1 MARMSEEAG
10 RVMSTDCSS
19 CGTSFA
25 SCTALVGRRTCCRD
39 CALSRGR
46 IHEPGTRIRRSTP
59 QYAVR
64 QPGPRGI
71 DLVIV
76 IRIVAAGILLVLV
89 AFWLAR

>member
-1 MARMSEEAG
+1 
-10 RVMSTDCSS
+10 
-19 CGTSFA
+19 
-25 SCTALVGRRTCCRD
+25 
-39 CALSRGR
+39 
-46 IHEPGTRIRRSTP
+46 
-59 QYAVR
+59 VR